1 MGHFGFL
8 KDPLW
13 LKTLFKEAFGG
24 GFFGFL
30 IFAVAMGGICYWLRG
45 YDIFYH
51 ALIDDLVLISKT
63 LPRVM
68 MAMSVAALVWV
79 MLPRKYVSNL
89 GGRQVGISG
98 LIIAA
103 LAGAITP
110 GGPSSAYALLAML
123 GLSGAERGAM
133 VSYITAWALLGV
145 QRILLWDVPFLGVE
159 FALLRILCCLP
170 LPIIAGLVARRLP
183 FKLVIK
189 AQKKNEVSD

>member
-1 MGHFGFL
+1 M
-8 KDPLW
+8 
-13 LKTLFKEAFGG
+13 
-24 GFFGFL
+24 
-30 IFAVAMGGICYWLRG
+30 
-45 YDIFYH
+45 
-51 ALIDDLVLISKT
+51 
-63 LPRVM
+63 
-68 MAMSVAALVWV
+68 
-79 MLPRKYVSNL
+79 

-189 AQKKNEVSD
+189 AQKKNEISD